1 MKGATKFMNPR
12 VAVLILLCLL
22 STQGWGEEGVWQ
34 QVHDKMTAS
43 TGYSLQLDYTG
54 PEGEFHF
61 NYTVHGDG
69 DKILTEVL
77 EGSSRGVGTRIYYDP
92 AKDSENVAMQT
103 SFFRLRR
110 SLQARD
116 IKDSPVHRPLFK
128 HLLSLLHQAEPTEVR
143 LLTPERRVLRFGE
156 SKSDY
161 DSLEVD
167 LEGNPLV
174 LRRVEAGKEVTCL
187 TFRQLQWGEQPISW
201 EE

>member
-1 MKGATKFMNPR
+1 MTMKFSPLLM
-12 VAVLILLCLL
+12 VLLCLL
-22 STQGWGEEGVWQ
+22 SPCWGEGEVWQ
-34 QVHDKMTAS
+34 QVHDKMTAG

-54 PEGEFHF
+54 PEGQFHF

-92 AKDSENVAMQT
+92 ARDSENVAMQT
-103 SFFRLRR
+103 SFLRLRR

-128 HLLSLLHQAEPTEVR
+128 HLLSLLHQAEPSEVR
-143 LLTPERRVLRFGE
+143 ILAPDRRVLRFGN
-156 SKSDY
+156 SDSDY
-161 DSLEVD
+161 DALEVD

-174 LRRVEAGKEVTCL
+174 LRRVEAGKEVNCL
-187 TFRQLQWGEQPISW
+187 TFRELQWGEQPIRW
-201 EE
+201 ED